1 MTRVTSRSWTP
12 DQINLLCS
20 LIEKGA
26 SAARASVALRRPK
39 LAIQNKARQLGRPF
53 EDVRSV
59 KAARLERE
67 AAALRTLDRRDAGGR
82 LPPGDKDSNVSSR

>member
-1 MTRVTSRSWTP
+1 MTRVTSRSWTQ
-12 DQINLLCS
+12 DQINLLFS

-26 SAARASVALRRPK
+26 SPARASAALRRPK

-53 EDVRSV
+53 EDVRNV

-67 AAALRTLDRRDAGGR
+67 AAALRTLDRCGAGSGGGQATMVR
-82 LPPGDKDSNVSSR
+82 TGSVR